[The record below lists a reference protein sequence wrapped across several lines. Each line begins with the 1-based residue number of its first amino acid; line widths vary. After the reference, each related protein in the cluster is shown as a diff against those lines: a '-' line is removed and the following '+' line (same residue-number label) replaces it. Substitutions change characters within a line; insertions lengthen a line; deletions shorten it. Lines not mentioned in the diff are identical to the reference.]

1 MIHRTKIIHALEGKR
16 AAFQRYLA
24 RQSEQARL
32 VDERLAGFLGRS
44 AAEIDAFLNEKNINW
59 PGARPT
65 AELDHADR
73 MCISFAPQWHSHAA
87 ARAWALGVLNGRPT
101 LAVDG
106 SQIAPNKE
114 YSVPVGAVQVGWFV
128 NFHAHGA
135 PYIKDIAF
143 EVITPDEL
151 EGAEADGASDG
162 GGRGEGNF
170 AGWYINQRRFA
181 LECETLVTL
190 MNDHAA
196 AQPVADSDGGGG
208 RILTSPPPVCFFD
221 GSFVI
226 SFAGQMLP
234 ARARPYIQGVTALL
248 ECSRALRAPLVA
260 FVDTTFSRDLVNLID
275 LYSGAPDARSTTDAA
290 LLNRL
295 LPDWGDRSPAF
306 ICARDDALSRDGRG
320 AFYAD
325 VAFTYV
331 RLSMER
337 PPSRIEFPRWLLDT
351 AATEGQAV
359 NLVEDLVDIVRAECI
374 VGTGYPYV
382 IETADAAAVV
392 TQPDRERFYALFEQ
406 FAAHEGMTLQ
416 RVRKA
421 QSKLNRRV

>member
-1 MIHRTKIIHALEGKR
+1 MIHRTKIINALESKR
-16 AAFQRYLA
+16 AAFQHYLA
-24 RQSEQARL
+24 RQREQARL

-44 AAEIDAFLNEKNINW
+44 AAEIDAFLAERGIAW

-65 AELDHADR
+65 AELDRADR
-73 MCISFAPQWHSHAA
+73 LRIPFAPQWENHAA

-114 YSVPVGAVQVGWFV
+114 YSVPVGAVQVGWYV
-128 NFHAHGA
+128 NFHARGE

-151 EGAEADGASDG
+151 EGAESDETG
-162 GGRGEGNF
+162 GTGGRGDGNF

-190 MNDHAA
+190 MNEHGCAEHAA
-196 AQPVADSDGGGG
+196 TDG
-208 RILTSPPPVCFFD
+208 RVEPPSSPVCFFD

-234 ARARPYIQGVTALL
+234 ARARPYINGVTSLL
-248 ECSRALRAPLVA
+248 ERSQTLRVPLVA

-275 LYSGAPDARSTTDAA
+275 LYSGAPDARSTTDAV
-290 LLNRL
+290 LLDRL
-295 LPDWGDRSPAF
+295 LPRWGDRSPAF

-320 AFYAD
+320 SFYAD

-337 PPSRIEFPRWLLDT
+337 PPSRIEFPRWLLDG
-351 AATEGQAV
+351 AAADGEAE
-359 NLVEDLVDIVRAECI
+359 NLVEDLVNIVRAECI

-392 TQPDRERFYALFEQ
+392 AQPDRARFYALFEQ
-406 FAAHEGMTLQ
+406 FAAHEGLTLQ
-416 RVRKA
+416 RAHKA
-421 QSKLNRRV
+421 QSKLNRRA